1 MKKVTENFVWE
12 DFKVDEIEKKHKINE
27 RAKRDGSG
35 EQPPEN
41 DKGLSAV
48 ENEISLESSKY
59 LEDHTSRLRV
69 FLTDVED
76 NQNQLSSY
84 LNRNHFESD
93 VNTLEADFNTIAN
106 KKKLTLSEQHN
117 EYVTYQEEKEQFKK
131 INQTYREPNSADKS
145 KTIKSL
151 LLIGGLLTFEIAAN
165 STILGSV
172 LIGGPAEGFAVSA
185 AVAFLNVV
193 VSCLVGYNIV
203 KNVNH
208 IEKQKRIF
216 YGSLSILYL
225 TIITYINLGLGAY
238 RSVAGSVADAKRNRI
253 PFSPEEISA
262 AFQKAVTFW
271 NVDFSFT
278 GIILTML
285 GLSFAMISI
294 LDGLI
299 FNDTYPGYGKVG
311 QKTNRLKNLIRKEFH
326 SYSKDVS
333 ELFSKCNK
341 FFQEKFKTL
350 LDIDLINWDSNTNL
364 IQKEFITYIAKVND
378 LEEKTQ
384 HIIGEYRNVNTRVRE
399 NTVPSYFAEK
409 FVINPE
415 KKDPAKVFSEIS
427 HAYMEDKSRE
437 ESKIKFSESINAKFK
452 EAEDKIEKIQKS
464 SENIQQELHEKYNI
478 N

>member
-278 GIILTML
+278 GIILTFV
-285 GLSFAMISI
+285 GISFAFISI
-294 LDGLI
+294 LDGLLY
-299 FNDTYPGYGKVG
+299 NDSYPGFGKTG
-311 QKTNRLKNLIRKEFH
+311 QKVNKLKEDIRNSFH
-326 SYSKDVS
+326 NYSKDVS
-333 ELFSKCNK
+333 DLFQKYNEILQGKYKRILDVELN
-341 FFQEKFKTL
+341 
-350 LDIDLINWDSNTNL
+350 NWDANTNL
-364 IQKEFITYIAKVND
+364 IQKEFVTFVSKVQD
-378 LEEKTQ
+378 LEDKTA
-384 HIIGEYRNVNTRVRE
+384 HIIKEYRTVNKRVRK
-399 NTVPSYFAEK
+399 TPVPSYFAERFIIDKDKKDISKIFEDVAWHYMIDKDREAKKVKYQDEIDLK
-409 FVINPE
+409 FKKAEQEIELIE
-415 KKDPAKVFSEIS
+415 KKSE
-427 HAYMEDKSRE
+427 E
-437 ESKIKFSESINAKFK
+437 
-452 EAEDKIEKIQKS
+452 IQK
-464 SENIQQELHEKYNI
+464 NLYEKYNAR
-478 N
+478 